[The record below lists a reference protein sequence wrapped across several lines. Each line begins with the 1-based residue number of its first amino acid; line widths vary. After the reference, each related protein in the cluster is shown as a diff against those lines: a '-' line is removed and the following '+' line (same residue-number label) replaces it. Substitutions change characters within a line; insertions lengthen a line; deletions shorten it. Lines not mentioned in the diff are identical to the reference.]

1 MRINENACI
10 ASVFVR
16 NRFRRRNQKGWYIFY
31 FSCSAESLQQFPDHD
46 SVRRT
51 QLDRRKTL
59 NTYHF
64 DELADKHS
72 LFLLS
77 PSFRDRSYWEPEAWS
92 GEALLKAIAELEKLY
107 QLTPQKIYLY
117 GYSAGGQCATLFAN
131 WLPER
136 VSAWG
141 AHACGVYPETIH
153 TKAPA
158 LLTCGRED
166 SVRFQLSQLFLY
178 RYRENGGALLWKPLA
193 SGHDL
198 SKMHLILPMPGLTP
212 FCPAYPQCNMAR
224 MTLFRSGNELMK
236 SFAIRFTAIQSGNC
250 GKNDGIY
257 LQRHGALGLRL

>member
-1 MRINENACI
+1 MKTLVLLLFLFGIVSAGEIKTDGTSFIFRAPQKVSSNSRIMI
-10 ASVFVR
+10 LFGGR
-16 NRFRRRNQKGWYIFY
+16 NWAG
-31 FSCSAESLQQFPDHD
+31 E
-46 SVRRT
+46 
-51 QLDRRKTL
+51 KTL
-59 NTYHF
+59 NAYHF

-77 PSFRDRSYWEPEAWS
+77 PSFRDRSYWEPETWS

-166 SVRFQLSQLFLY
+166 SARFQLSQLFLY
-178 RYRENGGALLWKPLA
+178 RYRENRGALLWKPLA

-198 SKMHLILPMPGLTP
+198 SKDALDL
-212 FCPAYPQCNMAR
+212 AYAWFDALLSGVSSMQYGEDDTFQIGKR
-224 MTLFRSGNELMK
+224 IDEEFRNPLYSDT
-236 SFAIRFTAIQSGNC
+236 IRKLWQ
-250 GKNDGIY
+250 K
-257 LQRHGALGLRL
+257 